1 MKPALLLP
9 LLLVMLFLSVGI
21 QDMLPEIPPS
31 KERIQLLP
39 VVFCFGVLA
48 LPLLPALFFALTTAV
63 VQGLLL
69 LQVQAGQAEFG
80 LTWTVVFFL
89 CWAILLQMTS
99 ETTHG
104 MRWELHALGSALVTF
119 TLLGGEFVMLCI
131 VRGGF
136 PLDPAAL
143 LRIAVPSAAALLIA
157 PLLYLML
164 RSLVPLSQEGS
175 QTAKQ
180 PDFDR

>member
-1 MKPALLLP
+1 
-9 LLLVMLFLSVGI
+9 
-21 QDMLPEIPPS
+21 
-31 KERIQLLP
+31 
-39 VVFCFGVLA
+39 
-48 LPLLPALFFALTTAV
+48 
-63 VQGLLL
+63 
-69 LQVQAGQAEFG
+69 
-80 LTWTVVFFL
+80 
-89 CWAILLQMTS
+89 
-99 ETTHG
+99 
-104 MRWELHALGSALVTF
+104 
-119 TLLGGEFVMLCI
+119 MLCI

-136 PLDPAAL
+136 PLDQAAL